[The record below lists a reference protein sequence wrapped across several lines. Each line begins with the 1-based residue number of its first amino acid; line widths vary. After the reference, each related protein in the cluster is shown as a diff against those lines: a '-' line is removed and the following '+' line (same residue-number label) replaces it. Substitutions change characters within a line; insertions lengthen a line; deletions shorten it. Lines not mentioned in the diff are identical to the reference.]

1 MSPIVLLFHHLHPYC
16 IAQKKKTKWNNHLNV
31 EYKANVLIQTKF
43 GRIKIDILLTYDFV
57 NNATVITNNGELSTL
72 VQHQLGKNQN

>member
-1 MSPIVLLFHHLHPYC
+1 MLR
-16 IAQKKKTKWNNHLNV
+16 TN
-31 EYKANVLIQTKF
+31 KANVLIQTKF

>member
-1 MSPIVLLFHHLHPYC
+1 M
-16 IAQKKKTKWNNHLNV
+16 
-31 EYKANVLIQTKF
+31 IQTKF

-72 VQHQLGKNQN
+72 VQHQLGKNQNWEQLNQHWSQYGWI